1 MIKRTLYFGN
11 SAYLSKR
18 NDQLVI
24 KQNKIKEIISETNNI
39 LLDNS
44 DSFPDSSDQDPNFKY
59 KERTNQNTVP
69 IEDIGVIILDSP
81 QVTITQGLLSS
92 LLENN
97 CAIVTC
103 NFSHMPI
110 GLFLPLSINQ
120 IQQEKF
126 EDQIN
131 ASVPL
136 KKQLWQQTISSKI
149 KNQASLLRSKKINA
163 ENMLKWSR
171 NVRSGDP
178 DNLEGRAAAYYWKNL
193 FPKELEF
200 TRDRYGLPPNQL
212 LNYGY
217 AILRAIVARALV
229 ASGLLPTLGI
239 HHHNKYNA
247 YCLADD
253 IMEPYR
259 PYVDSI
265 VCEIVENGEDFEELT
280 PSIKEQLL
288 SIPAITIRINNETSP
303 LMVGVQRTTSSLAKC
318 FAGQTR
324 KILYPDFSPG
334 F

>member
-217 AILRAIVARALV
+217 AILRAVVARALV

-259 PYVDSI
+259 PYVDWI
-265 VCEIVENGEDFEELT
+265 VIQMLQEESDYTELT
-280 PSIKEQLL
+280 KEQKVTLL
-288 SIPAITIRINNETSP
+288 ALPQMDVKIGKLTRP
-303 LMVGVQRTTSSLAKC
+303 LFHAVSSTT
-318 FAGQTR
+318 AGLNRCLKGDLR
-324 KILYPDFSPG
+324 KIPYPEFNL
-334 F
+334 